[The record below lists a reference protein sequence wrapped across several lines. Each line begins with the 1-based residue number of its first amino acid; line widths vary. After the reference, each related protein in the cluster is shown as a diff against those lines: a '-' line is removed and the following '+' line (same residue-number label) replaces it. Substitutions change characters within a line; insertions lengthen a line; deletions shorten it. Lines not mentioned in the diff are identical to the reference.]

1 MAMKLKRRR
10 KSSRMHGKGM
20 GSHGWG
26 ARKKHISSGN
36 RGGFG
41 MSGTGKMAG
50 HKKTLIT
57 KLYGMGYFG
66 KQGLTSRGSKR
77 KHDKTMNISEIV
89 LSLEKFKKQYGE
101 KDGTL
106 NFKGYKILA
115 EGETTL
121 KLKIKAKAAS
131 KSAIE
136 KIEKAGGQIIL
147 EKLKSESESDEGTE
161 KEE

>member
-1 MAMKLKRRR
+1 MGMKLKKRR

-26 ARKKHISSGN
+26 SRKKHISSGN

-41 MSGTGKMAG
+41 FAGTGKMAG
-50 HKKTLIT
+50 HKKTLVFKLHGT
-57 KLYGMGYFG
+57 KYFG
-66 KQGLTSRGSKR
+66 KQGFTSRGSKR

-106 NFKGYKILA
+106 NFKGYKILG

-131 KSAIE
+131 KSAME
-136 KIEKAGGQIIL
+136 KIQKAGGQIIL
-147 EKLKSESESDEGTE
+147 EKAESESGDAES
-161 KEE
+161 EE